1 MRIYIY
7 VYIYIYIYIYIISQ
21 SYRSSYIPLES
32 HSLQLNGNI
41 NIIERENFL
50 KFLHVTLDE
59 HLTWKN
65 RYNLLKRR
73 FLKIRVQKILVFFMK
88 QVN

>member
-1 MRIYIY
+1 M
-7 VYIYIYIYIYIISQ
+7 YIYIYIYIYILFHKVTD
-21 SYRSSYIPLES
+21 RVNIPLES